1 MLPSSQAALCLLGE
15 CTAKLIA
22 VDCLRRPEVAALC
35 ARGSGAY
42 VYGFMWTGKTPNGWA
57 ASPQSLIDCEQ
68 RESLSHLLYP
78 DDPVLR
84 LHSGS
89 KIQRDDIFY
98 DGSGV
103 RIIRLALSPILSD
116 ITLIEKTIHT
126 LTAADSVGF
135 IGHLKNGGSPARQE
149 SYVYGCSLLVIPDLE
164 TLNLQVEASCRGIYA
179 AELQYERL
187 EFIWDIEI

>member
-1 MLPSSQAALCLLGE
+1 MRIQTNRDRTLAAASASPSLRVATHLSDSDL
-15 CTAKLIA
+15 KLIA
-22 VDCLRRPEVAALC
+22 VDCLRRPEVAALY

-42 VYGFMWTGKTPNGWA
+42 VHGFMWTGKTPNGWA
-57 ASPQSLIDCEQ
+57 ASPQSLIDREQ

-126 LTAADSVGF
+126 LTKIF
-135 IGHLKNGGSPARQE
+135 
-149 SYVYGCSLLVIPDLE
+149 
-164 TLNLQVEASCRGIYA
+164 LQQQTQWVSKGT
-179 AELQYERL
+179 
-187 EFIWDIEI
+187 